1 MTRAG
6 SSRRRRERGN
16 LEQLPSGALR
26 VRVYAGIDPG
36 TKRRR
41 YLTEVVPAGPMA
53 ERRARAVRDR
63 LVREVEERR
72 SPRTS
77 ATVNQLLD
85 RYLDQ
90 LDAAPRTIELYRGY
104 VRKHIAPLIG
114 HLKVSALD
122 AEILD
127 SFYAELR
134 RCRDHCTGRPKLQHR
149 TRASHQCDE
158 RCRKHACRPLGGT
171 TVRHMHFILSGAYK
185 RAVRWKWVAVNP
197 CSQTEPP
204 AAPTPNPRPP
214 SPADAAWIVNA
225 GWREPDWGALV
236 WVAMTSGAR
245 RGELCVL
252 RWSSVDLTPGREVL
266 WLRRAI
272 SHSEAG
278 WTEGELK
285 THQQRRVAL
294 DAETVAVLTEHRERW
309 VGRLEALG
317 ETLDEE
323 AFVFSPEPDGSR
335 FLVPSSLSQ
344 RYDRLAARLGINT
357 TFHKLRHYS
366 ATELIA
372 AGVDVRTVAGRLGHG
387 GGGTTTLKSYAAWV
401 SEADQRAAKNIGGRM
416 PERPVE
422 LDATER
428 AKTDPRSPYERIAAQ
443 LLAEI
448 LEGARA
454 HGEPAPPVKELAA
467 EHGVSVGTAHRAIEL
482 LETWGLLTLASCG
495 RRRIVVAPEGQSS
508 HEPSAAGASALS
520 PPDRRGVSAAGDDV
534 PPGEVPDGRP
544 RYWAITLRGP
554 DGRRYPPR
562 HARARGHQRPG
573 LIPGAPRCDR
583 PDRGTGGDRRRGGL
597 DRRLRAGGPRAQ
609 PRAPGPRPHAPVAGV
624 LMTGDC
630 CCSRPEGLDASR
642 ILAGYLG
649 R

>member
-1 MTRAG
+1 MTRARG
-6 SSRRRRERGN
+6 SRTARERGGI
-16 LEQLPSGALR
+16 EQLPSGALR
-26 VRVYAGIDPG
+26 ARVYAGVDPV
-36 TKRRR
+36 TKRRH
-41 YLTEVVPAGPMA
+41 YLTEVVPAGPTA

-77 ATVNQLLD
+77 ATVNQLLE

-185 RAVRWKWVAVNP
+185 RAVRWKWVATNP
-197 CSQTEPP
+197 CNQAEPP
-204 AAPTPNPRPP
+204 AAPTPNPKPP
-214 SPADAAWIVNA
+214 SPADAARIVNA
-225 GWREPDWGALV
+225 AWRDPDWGTLV
-236 WVAMTSGAR
+236 WVGMTSGAR
-245 RGELCVL
+245 RGELCAL
-252 RWSSVDLTPGREVL
+252 RWSHVDLTPGREVL

-278 WTEGELK
+278 WIEGELK
-285 THQQRRVAL
+285 THQQRRLAL
-294 DAETVAVLTEHRERW
+294 DPETVAVLSEHRQRW
-309 VGRLEALG
+309 VARLEALG
-317 ETLDEE
+317 DTLDED

-335 FLVPSSLSQ
+335 FPAPSSLSQ
-344 RYDRLAARLGINT
+344 RYDRLAARLGIDT

-428 AKTDPRSPYERIAAQ
+428 AKTEPRSPYERIAAQ
-443 LLAEI
+443 LRAEI
-448 LEGARA
+448 ITGARV
-454 HGEPAPPVKELAA
+454 HGELAPPVKELAA
-467 EHGVSVGTAHRAIEL
+467 AQGVSVGTAYRAIEL
-482 LETWGLLTLASCG
+482 LEAWGLLTSANRG
-495 RRRIVVAPEGQSS
+495 RRRTVVVPEGPSS
-508 HEPSAAGASALS
+508 HEPSAAGASAPSL
-520 PPDRRGVSAAGDDV
+520 PDCREVSAARATDAR
-534 PPGEVPDGRP
+534 PEEAPDGQT
-544 RYWAITLRGP
+544 RYWALTLRGP
-554 DGRRYPPR
+554 DGQRYRPR
-562 HARARGHQRPG
+562 HVREDITDPDSFRAHLVAIARVEAPEETDGGEGWIGDYELEVREPGHEHEEP
-573 LIPGAPRCDR
+573 LL
-583 PDRGTGGDRRRGGL
+583 T
-597 DRRLRAGGPRAQ
+597 LRWQ
-609 PRAPGPRPHAPVAGV
+609 
-624 LMTGDC
+624 
-630 CCSRPEGLDASR
+630 
-642 ILAGYLG
+642 G
-649 R
+649 RS

>member
-1 MTRAG
+1 MARARG
-6 SSRRRRERGN
+6 SRGARERGGF
-16 LEQLPSGALR
+16 ERLPSGALR
-26 VRVYAGIDPG
+26 ARVYAGIDPV
-36 TKRRR
+36 TKRRH
-41 YLTEVVPAGPMA
+41 YLTEVIPAGPTA
-53 ERRARAVRDR
+53 ERRAQAARDR

-77 ATVNQLLD
+77 ATVNQLLE

-104 VRKHIAPLIG
+104 VRKHIGPLLG

-134 RCRDHCTGRPKLQHR
+134 RCRDHCTGRPTLQHR
-149 TRASHQCDE
+149 TRGRHQCDE
-158 RCRKHACRPLGGT
+158 RCRKHVCRPLGGT

-185 RAVRWKWVAVNP
+185 RAVRWRWVAANP
-197 CSQTEPP
+197 CSQAEPP
-204 AAPTPNPRPP
+204 AAPTPNPQPP
-214 SPADAAWIVNA
+214 SPADAARIVNA
-225 GWREPDWGALV
+225 AWREPDWGTLV
-236 WVAMTSGAR
+236 WVGMTSGAR
-245 RGELCVL
+245 RGELCAL
-252 RWSSVDLTPGREVL
+252 RWSHVELTPGREVL

-294 DAETVAVLTEHRERW
+294 DPETVAVLAEHRERW
-309 VGRLEALG
+309 VARLEALG
-317 ETLDEE
+317 ETLGED

-335 FLVPSSLSQ
+335 ILVPSSLSQ
-344 RYDRLAARLGINT
+344 RYDRLAARLGIET

-387 GGGTTTLKSYAAWV
+387 GGGTTTLKAYAAWV

-416 PERPVE
+416 PARPVE
-422 LDATER
+422 LDAAER
-428 AKTDPRSPYERIAAQ
+428 AMNDPRSPYERIAAQ
-443 LLAEI
+443 LRAEI
-448 LEGARA
+448 LSGARA
-454 HGEPAPPVKELAA
+454 HGEPATPIKKLAA

-482 LETWGLLTLASCG
+482 LEAWGLLTSASRG
-495 RRRIVVAPEGQSS
+495 RHRTVVAPEGPGSQ
-508 HEPSAAGASALS
+508 EPPVTASAAS
-520 PPDRRGVSAAGDDV
+520 PLDDVSAAGTADAR
-534 PPGEVPDGRP
+534 PEEAPDGGS

-562 HARARGHQRPG
+562 HVREDISDPDSFRAHLVAIARVETPENTDGGEGWIGDYELEVREPG
-573 LIPGAPRCDR
+573 QEHEDPVL
-583 PDRGTGGDRRRGGL
+583 T
-597 DRRLRAGGPRAQ
+597 LRWQ
-609 PRAPGPRPHAPVAGV
+609 VA
-624 LMTGDC
+624 
-630 CCSRPEGLDASR
+630 
-642 ILAGYLG
+642 I
-649 R
+649 